1 MDPSRLTDLNAH
13 SISTGPGAIST
24 APFYGLKWT
33 RSIWDTMAR
42 WTVDPDMNV
51 IVLTVRTA
59 LGDKF
64 PAEPPTIRLL
74 AQGALNKI
82 YLIEVGNKEFI
93 VRVTLPVD
101 PL

>member
-1 MDPSRLTDLNAH
+1 
-13 SISTGPGAIST
+13 
-24 APFYGLKWT
+24 
-33 RSIWDTMAR
+33 
-42 WTVDPDMNV
+42 MNV